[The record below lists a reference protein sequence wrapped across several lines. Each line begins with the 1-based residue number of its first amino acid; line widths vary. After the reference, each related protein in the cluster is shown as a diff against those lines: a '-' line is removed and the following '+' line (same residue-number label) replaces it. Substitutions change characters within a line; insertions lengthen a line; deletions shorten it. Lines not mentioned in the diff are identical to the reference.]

1 MEGKKAAAV
10 RAVVEPTVQDLGFDL
25 IFVEIGS
32 GAGGRRTLRLFIDSE
47 AGSEEVGDAEAGQ
60 GGVTIAD
67 CAAVS
72 REVSALLDV
81 EDPLSGAYVLEVSS
95 PGLDRPLAR
104 PKDFE
109 RYRGRRVRLR
119 TAAPLDGRRKWA
131 GVLVGME
138 DGDVVVEGE
147 DGAHRVPLEALQKA
161 NIDSRF
167 DEVSN

>member
-1 MEGKKAAAV
+1 MEGKTAAAV
-10 RAVVEPTVQDLGFDL
+10 RAAVEPTVRDLGCDL
-25 IFVEIGS
+25 IFVEVGS
-32 GAGGRRTLRLFIDSE
+32 GAGGRRTLRLFIDSHD
-47 AGSEEVGDAEAGQ
+47 GDEVADAEAGQ

-67 CAAVS
+67 CAKVS

-81 EDPLSGAYVLEVSS
+81 EDPVDGAYVLEVSS

-119 TAAPLDGRRKWA
+119 TGSPVAGRRNFA
-131 GVLVGME
+131 GVLVGLE

-147 DGAHRVPLEALQKA
+147 EGAYRVPYKALQKA